1 MKHRGHPLRK
11 SRALATL
18 LVALL
23 TAVAGLVPYRAGAQ
37 GLPLIRDAEVEH
49 TIRVY
54 ATPIFEAADLNPQS
68 IDVFLVRDDSLNA
81 FVAGG
86 QNLFLH
92 TGLLR
97 SAEGPL
103 QVMGVIAHEAGH
115 IAGGHIAGRRQEL
128 QSSTAQM
135 IASYVLGLATAVATG
150 RGDAA
155 SAVIAAGQ
163 GATIAGLLSY
173 TRSQEGAA
181 DGAAVKYLER
191 AGYSP
196 RGLVEFMKTLEGQ
209 EVLLSGSQDPYL
221 RTHPLTRDR
230 IEFLKQALRESP
242 HADKQAPTRLNKL
255 HRRMLAKL
263 DGFLQP
269 PRRTLRE
276 YESDNGVPARYAR
289 AIAHYRVPDLDA
301 ALPIIDGL
309 IEEFPDDPYFHE
321 LKGQMLFEHGR
332 LREAL
337 PAYEKAVALE
347 PNSALLRLGLARV
360 QIELN
365 TPDLNQPALENLK
378 QVLAEEPHNAF
389 AWRLRAVAH
398 GRAGDRGLT
407 ALSLAEARLAQGN
420 VAEAR
425 QQAHR
430 AQSLLD
436 KHTPPWLRA
445 QDIEREATRRIEQR
459 DN

>member
-1 MKHRGHPLRK
+1 MKHRVRPLRK
-11 SRALATL
+11 SRASAVVLAVL
-18 LVALL
+18 LIV
-23 TAVAGLVPYRAGAQ
+23 VAGLLPGRATAQ
-37 GLPLIRDAEVEH
+37 GMPLIRDAEVEH
-49 TIRVY
+49 TIREY
-54 ATPIFEAADLNPQS
+54 ATPIFEAAGLNPQS

-97 SAEGPL
+97 SATGPL

-128 QSSTAQM
+128 QSSTTQL
-135 IASYVLGLATAVATG
+135 IASYILGLATAVATG
-150 RGDAA
+150 SGDAA

-181 DGAAVKYLER
+181 DGAAVTYLER

-196 RGLVEFMKTLEGQ
+196 KGLVEFMKTLEGQ

-230 IEFLKQALRESP
+230 IEFLRHALRESP
-242 HADKQAPTRLNKL
+242 YAHKDAPTRLNEL

-276 YESDNGVPARYAR
+276 YEDDDSVPARYAR

-301 ALPIIDGL
+301 ALSIIDGL
-309 IEEFPDDPYFHE
+309 IAEFPDDPYFHE

-347 PNSALLRLGLARV
+347 PDSALLRLGLARV
-360 QIELN
+360 QIGLN
-365 TPDLNQPALENLK
+365 KPDLDQRALENLK
-378 QVLAEEPHNAF
+378 QVLAEEPRNAF

-407 ALSLAEARLAQGN
+407 ALALAEARLAQGN
-420 VAEAR
+420 VVEAR
-425 QQAHR
+425 QQALR
-430 AQSLLD
+430 AQALLD

-445 QDIEREATRRIEQR
+445 QDIKRVAVRRIEKR
-459 DN
+459 NN

>member
-11 SRALATL
+11 SRALAVL
-18 LVALL
+18 LAALL
-23 TAVAGLVPYRAGAQ
+23 TAAAVLSPGPAGAQ
-37 GLPLIRDAEVEH
+37 GMPLIRDAEVEH

-54 ATPIFEAADLNPQS
+54 ATPMFEAAGLNPQS
-68 IDVFLVRDDSLNA
+68 IDVFLVRDDRLNA

-92 TGLLR
+92 TGLLQ

-128 QSSTAQM
+128 QSSTTQM

-230 IEFLKQALRESP
+230 IEFLQQALRESP
-242 HADKQAPTRLNKL
+242 HADKAAPTRLNNL

-276 YESDNGVPARYAR
+276 YEDDDSVPARYAR

-332 LREAL
+332 LQEAL

-347 PNSALLRLGLARV
+347 PDSALLRLGLARV

-407 ALSLAEARLAQGN
+407 ALSLAEARLTQGN
-420 VAEAR
+420 IVEAR

-430 AQSLLD
+430 AQSLLE

-445 QDIEREATRRIEQR
+445 QDIEREATRRIEKR
-459 DN
+459 NN